1 MEVDVTTKEG
11 KKEERNYR
19 EIRGERDLEDMSK
32 GMRSQRRQ
40 ERV

>member
-1 MEVDVTTKEG
+1 MDVTTKEG
-11 KKEERNYR
+11 KKEEKKNYR